1 MCAKDSSRQHRIHV
15 VTIPTRR
22 VVRGRVLSAGLRA
35 VSAIVRRLPLS
46 FARAIGVFIG
56 HLGWLLLWP
65 DRGRA
70 LANITAAYPDWSR
83 NRCLATTRAMFHHLG
98 KTLAEILWL
107 PNLNAETLARTTT
120 FEGLENL
127 PTGQGAIGI
136 TAHCGNWEWVA
147 HAIAQHMPLTVL
159 HRERD
164 EAEMN
169 DFATK
174 LRNQNGIATIDRGST
189 AAGKEMIRALRRG
202 SLLGFLIDQS
212 IRSES
217 TRVTFFGRPAQ
228 APLGPAR
235 LAMRMGV
242 PIIRIFGERRGGKLH
257 IRILEPILAGPDD
270 DAAAIT
276 ARLTADIEEQI
287 RRVPEQWV
295 WMHGRWRIR
304 SKWEV
309 SGNEKAE
316 GRKQKAERKRRKATA
331 RPHE

>member
-1 MCAKDSSRQHRIHV
+1 
-15 VTIPTRR
+15 VTIPARR
-22 VVRGRVLSAGLRA
+22 VIRGRVLTIGLRA
-35 VSAIVRRLPLS
+35 VSAVVRRLSLS
-46 FARAIGVFIG
+46 TARAIGVFIG
-56 HLGWLLLWP
+56 QLGWLLLWP

-70 LANITAAYPDWSR
+70 IANITAAFPDWSR
-83 NRCLATTRAMFHHLG
+83 KRCLRTVRSMFHHLG
-98 KTLAEILWL
+98 KTLAETLWL

-127 PTGQGAIGI
+127 PQSEGAIGI
-136 TAHCGNWEWVA
+136 TGHCGNWEWLA
-147 HAIAQHMPLTVL
+147 HAIARHTPLTVL

-169 DFATK
+169 DFATE
-174 LRNQNGIATIDRGST
+174 LRHRSGISTIDRGST
-189 AAGKEMIRALRRG
+189 GAGREMIRALRRG

-217 TRVTFFGRPAQ
+217 VRVTFFGRPAL

-235 LAMRMGV
+235 LAITTGV
-242 PIIRIFGERRGGKLH
+242 PIIRMFCERRGDKLH
-257 IRILEPILAGPDD
+257 IRILAPILAGPDD
-270 DAAAIT
+270 DAASIT

-309 SGNEKAE
+309 VGNEKAE
-316 GRKQKAERKRRKATA
+316 GRKVKLERKQKKARENAA
-331 RPHE
+331 RTS

>member
-1 MCAKDSSRQHRIHV
+1 MF
-15 VTIPTRR
+15 
-22 VVRGRVLSAGLRA
+22 RGRVLTIGLRA
-35 VSAIVRRLPLS
+35 VSGVVRRLPLS
-46 FARAIGVFIG
+46 LARAIGVFIG

-70 LANITAAYPDWSR
+70 VANITAAFPDWSR
-83 NRCLATTRAMFHHLG
+83 NRCLRTARSMFHHLG

-107 PNLNAETLARTTT
+107 PNLNDETLAATTT

-127 PTGQGAIGI
+127 PSGQGAIGI
-136 TAHCGNWEWVA
+136 TGHCGNWEWLA
-147 HAIAQHMPLTVL
+147 HAIARHTPLTVL

-164 EAEMN
+164 ETEMN
-169 DFATK
+169 DFATE
-174 LRNQNGIATIDRGST
+174 LRHHSGISTIDRGST
-189 AAGKEMIRALRRG
+189 AAGREMIRALRRG

-217 TRVTFFGRPAQ
+217 VRVTFFGRPALT
-228 APLGPAR
+228 PLGPAR
-235 LAMRMGV
+235 LAIATGMPLIPM
-242 PIIRIFGERRGGKLH
+242 FCERRGDKLH
-257 IRILEPILAGPDD
+257 IRILEPIVAGPDD
-270 DAAAIT
+270 DAASLS

-309 SGNEKAE
+309 FGNEKAE
-316 GRKQKAERKRRKATA
+316 GRKVKVERKKRKARA
-331 RPHE
+331 AKGL